1 MARMKTMKSIDEKIR
16 ECEEKLKKLKVRC
29 DKMAD
34 ELDSLYAEK
43 KELEAK
49 ELLEAIARSSKTK
62 AEILAFLESV

>member
-1 MARMKTMKSIDEKIR
+1 MAHMKTMKSIDEKIR
-16 ECEEKLKKLKVRC
+16 ECEEKLRKLKVRC

>member
-16 ECEEKLKKLKVRC
+16 ECEEKLRKLKVRC

-49 ELLEAIARSSKTK
+49 ELLEAIARSAKTK

>member
-1 MARMKTMKSIDEKIR
+1 MARMRTMKSIDEKIL
-16 ECEEKLKKLKVRC
+16 ECEEKLRKLKMRC

-49 ELLEAIARSSKTK
+49 ELLKAIAKSSKTK

>member
-16 ECEEKLKKLKVRC
+16 ECEEKLRKLKVRC

-43 KELEAK
+43 KEQEAK

>member
-1 MARMKTMKSIDEKIR
+1 MKTMKSIDEKIR

>member
-1 MARMKTMKSIDEKIR
+1 MARMRTMKSIDEKIL
-16 ECEEKLKKLKVRC
+16 ECEEKLRKLKMRC

-34 ELDSLYAEK
+34 ELDSLYVEK

-49 ELLEAIARSSKTK
+49 EWLEAIAKSSKTK

>member
-1 MARMKTMKSIDEKIR
+1 MARMKTMKSLDEKII
-16 ECEEKLKKLKVRC
+16 ECEEKLRKLKDRC
-29 DKMAD
+29 NKIAN

-62 AEILAFLESV
+62 TEILAFLESV